1 MQQGQVFELKK
12 RAVDGSPVWAYRY
25 RTDGPG
31 SRRLQRGGFSSER
44 DAAEAL
50 ERALEHLRRQ
60 KGVGCTLTL
69 KELVDEYLAQHDAE
83 PETIDKL
90 SWLLVK
96 ALHAFGGRRLPE
108 LRSQE
113 IAAWRMTISPGHRFE
128 ATHALRQVLARAVVS
143 GMIDSNPAKQGVETR
158 SVAVPRSVRSSRGL
172 NSKSS
177 PRGSGRV
184 TGRRYFSRP
193 QPGYGPASGWR
204 LSSAM
209 STAKR
214 ASSTFV
220 ARSETAGSRARRPRG
235 ASALCR
241 CRPSRSQR

>member
-12 RAVDGSPVWAYRY
+12 RAVDGRPVWAYRY

-60 KGVGCTLTL
+60 KGVGSTLTL
-69 KELVDEYLAQHDAE
+69 KELVEEYLAQYDAE

-90 SWLLVK
+90 CWLLAK
-96 ALHAFGGRRLPE
+96 ALRAFGGRRLPE

-128 ATHALRQVLARAVVS
+128 ATQALRQVLNRAVAWKL
-143 GMIDSNPAKQGVETR
+143 IDENPAKRGCRTPVGAAGSSGHSNPGRRSGRSPARCCSRTPVAAISTSATSTAATGSRSKKQPGSSCCATSTTCATPTRRSR
-158 SVAVPRSVRSSRGL
+158 SVPACRYSRSH
-172 NSKSS
+172 
-177 PRGSGRV
+177 GSW
-184 TGRRYFSRP
+184 
-193 QPGYGPASGWR
+193 A
-204 LSSAM
+204 
-209 STAKR
+209 R
-214 ASSTFV
+214 AS
-220 ARSETAGSRARRPRG
+220 R
-235 ASALCR
+235 
-241 CRPSRSQR
+241 